1 MHKVYAVH
9 AHAVSKADEIRMK
22 TPRTSTISFLRNFA
36 RAYTCSPETGTLIY
50 N

>member
-1 MHKVYAVH
+1 MHKIYIAQNR
-9 AHAVSKADEIRMK
+9 KAQVAEESLMK

-36 RAYTCSPETGTLIY
+36 RAYTYTPDCGTLIY

>member
-1 MHKVYAVH
+1 MLKVYTVH
-9 AHAVSKADEIRMK
+9 SHSASKTDDTLMK

-36 RAYTCSPETGTLIY
+36 RAYSCSPQTGTLIY